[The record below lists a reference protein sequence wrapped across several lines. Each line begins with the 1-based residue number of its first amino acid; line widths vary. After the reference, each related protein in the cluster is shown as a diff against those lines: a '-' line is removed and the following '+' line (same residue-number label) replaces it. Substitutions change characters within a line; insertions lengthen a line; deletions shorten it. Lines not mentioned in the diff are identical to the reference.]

1 MIRIIF
7 KEPETTAWQRWIRDC
22 EVATNEL
29 KNAYEN
35 KRPIEVTDLYKRK
48 KIKTE
53 VYFAKEGPFRGRC
66 AYCESYIADFQ
77 HGDIEHFRPKKAV
90 TDEHDAPVLVRTIE
104 GEEMKH
110 LGYYWLAYK
119 WSNLLPSC
127 ITCNQPGG
135 EGVGK
140 RNRFPVEGGKYA
152 VKEDEVNEEKPLLFN
167 PIDPK
172 DEDPEEH
179 LEVDLDTGLM
189 TIKKSDSKRADT
201 CIKVFGLNIRDQL
214 VNERKSAIA
223 EVKAKYVAII
233 FGNRET
239 AAASCKELDLMKQ
252 GYLNHTLARR
262 AQIKEIEERMSI
274 HRCG

>member
-7 KEPETTAWQRWIRDC
+7 KEPETTAWQRWVKDC
-22 EVATNEL
+22 EAATNEL
-29 KNAYEN
+29 KKAYEN
-35 KRPIEVTDLYKRK
+35 KKSIEVTDLYKRK

-90 TDEHDAPVLVRTIE
+90 TDEHDAPVLLRTAE
-104 GEEMKH
+104 GEEMEH
-110 LGYYWLAYK
+110 PGYYWLAYK

-152 VKEDEVNEEKPLLFN
+152 IKENEVNEERPLLFN
-167 PIDPK
+167 PIDPN
-172 DEDPEEH
+172 DEDPEGH
-179 LEVDLDTGLM
+179 LGIDLDSGLM
-189 TIKKSDSKRADT
+189 ILKGGSKRADI

-214 VNERKSAIA
+214 VNERKSAME
-223 EVKAKYVAII
+223 EVKAKYAAII
-233 FGNRET
+233 FGGKET
-239 AAASCKELDLMKQ
+239 AVACRKDLNLMEQ
-252 GYLNHTLARR
+252 GYLSHTLARR
-262 AQIKEIEERMSI
+262 AQIREIKERWGT
-274 HRCG
+274 R